1 MCNCE
6 NTTVKYAYSL
16 LNECHNF
23 FSWQFAEISLEDSK
37 KTQNTTVQK
46 EEVLTYKKIRPRK
59 KIRNLVAEEVKS
71 PNLKFTYKN
80 DKKFFPPINH
90 VYVN

>member
-6 NTTVKYAYSL
+6 NTTIKYAYSF

-23 FSWQFAEISLEDSK
+23 FSEQFEEISLEDSK
-37 KTQNTTVQK
+37 KTQNTTVLK
-46 EEVLTYKKIRPRK
+46 EEVLTYKKIRPKK

-71 PNLKFTYKN
+71 LNLKFT
-80 DKKFFPPINH
+80 
-90 VYVN
+90 